1 MCGPSEVSVVVEGNP
16 DATIV
21 VRLVGELDIEGAPK
35 LREALLAIGAG
46 DIVIDLSGLSF
57 IDSTGLNVLVGADKQ
72 VVARGR
78 RMTLRAPGRQ
88 VAGVLKISGLDRV
101 FHIEAQADNTETVGQ
116 SSSADGPHTPT
127 AAQVARDAA
136 TVARAGAS
144 RGTAA
149 AGAVQVDVAVEDPR
163 KMRGDVPDGRAH
175 EPDGV
180 TNF

>member
-1 MCGPSEVSVVVEGNP
+1 M
-16 DATIV
+16 
-21 VRLVGELDIEGAPK
+21 
-35 LREALLAIGAG
+35 
-46 DIVIDLSGLSF
+46 
-57 IDSTGLNVLVGADKQ
+57 
-72 VVARGR
+72 ARGR

-101 FHIEAQADNTETVGQ
+101 FAIEAKADNTQTVGQ
-116 SSSADGPHTPT
+116 SSSADGPHTRT